1 MLLRKNEPRIFDS
14 AEMRGFSYMC
24 ENTFII
30 YEFRRINQ
38 KRKEQKPLPWTV
50 SKELLSGSGF
60 YENYQNILPSAVS
73 VGNDQRG
80 ISPNQLF

>member
-24 ENTFII
+24 EITFII

-38 KRKEQKPLPWTV
+38 KTKRTETASVDSQQGVALRKRFL
-50 SKELLSGSGF
+50 
-60 YENYQNILPSAVS
+60 
-73 VGNDQRG
+73 
-80 ISPNQLF
+80 